1 MGSAICD
8 MGCGIWD
15 VRFGICDFGFGVW
28 DLGWEYKT
36 FNIIL
41 GTLGT
46 LARFRHLIERGM
58 RKISI

>member
-1 MGSAICD
+1 MWDVRYGICD
-8 MGCGIWD
+8 MRYGMWDMGCAI
-15 VRFGICDFGFGVW
+15 W